1 MPRPDRSL
9 SGAHEALRST
19 PRRRKYSPP
28 APARWSLPVTT
39 ALRWMLAAVLAVV
52 ALSLFGDVA
61 LQAVRGWLA

>member
-39 ALRWMLAAVLAVV
+39 ALRWLLVFLLGMFALTMFGSAALDALRGVL
-52 ALSLFGDVA
+52 S
-61 LQAVRGWLA
+61 

>member
-9 SGAHEALRST
+9 SGAHEALRAT

-39 ALRWMLAAVLAVV
+39 ALRWLLAGVLILVAVT
-52 ALSLFGDVA
+52 LFGDVA

>member
-61 LQAVRGWLA
+61 IQAVRGWLA

>member
-52 ALSLFGDVA
+52 ALSLFGDVT

>member
-9 SGAHEALRST
+9 SGAHEALRAT

-39 ALRWMLAAVLAVV
+39 ALRWLLVFLLGMFALTMFGSAALDALRGVL
-52 ALSLFGDVA
+52 S
-61 LQAVRGWLA
+61 

>member
-39 ALRWMLAAVLAVV
+39 AMRWMLAAVLAVV